1 MNARD
6 RLLIAAARAYQT
18 AHEVP
23 ASEPVEARARFMDR
37 ERLEYVPDIEVE
49 VTVSLRDLIAVT
61 RAAKDGELCRHA
73 LEREREENMK
83 WWRDWFRARECFR
96 NDGRSWK
103 SRASAALRELGLLGR
118 TKRELD
124 NGLLLA
130 RWSTL
135 TDPNVGPP
143 EGPRLSQRAALLL
156 LAAEKKM
163 EPGTLKQRLYREGVK
178 IGVRDL

>member
-6 RLLIAAARAYQT
+6 RLLLTAARAYQ
-18 AHEVP
+18 AAYGVP
-23 ASEPVEARARFMDR
+23 SSEAAEARAKWLDQSMHPANA
-37 ERLEYVPDIEVE
+37 PDIE
-49 VTVSLRDLIAVT
+49 VTVSLRDLLEIT
-61 RAAKDGELCRHA
+61 QAAKTAEHCRRE
-73 LEREREENMK
+73 LERERNENMK

-103 SRASAALRELGLLGR
+103 SRASGALRELGLLGR

-135 TDPNVGPP
+135 TDPNVGLP
-143 EGPRLSQRAALLL
+143 EGPRLSQRAALLVL
-156 LAAEKKM
+156 GSETGID
-163 EPGTLKQRLYREGVK
+163 PGTIKKRLQRKGVN
-178 IGVRDL
+178 VTVYDP